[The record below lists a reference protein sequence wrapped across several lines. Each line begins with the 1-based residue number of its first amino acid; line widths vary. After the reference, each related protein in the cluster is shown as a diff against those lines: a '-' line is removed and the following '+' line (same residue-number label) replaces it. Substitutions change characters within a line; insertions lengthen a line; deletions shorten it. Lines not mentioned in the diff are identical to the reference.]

1 MDIISKKILA
11 AIKQFGWDSRV
22 WARQLI
28 VTKDGHEL
36 VIASD
41 SQGYVAR
48 WAAPS
53 QYSNGMVDRG
63 IVESVKDIVSILRDP
78 NAEVRA

>member
-1 MDIISKKILA
+1 MDIISKRILA
-11 AIKQFGWDSRV
+11 AIKANGWDSYT

-28 VTKDGHEL
+28 VKKDGHEL

-48 WAAPS
+48 WASPS
-53 QYSNGMVDRG
+53 IHGGMIDRG
-63 IVESVKDIVSILRDP
+63 VVETVKDIVSILKDP
-78 NAEVRA
+78 EGALA